1 MNENSIENNAWSVI
15 MHSESELTAWGAR
28 LARVLHV
35 GDIIA
40 LEGHLGSGKT
50 TLARAIIRAVYG
62 EATVVP
68 SPTFT
73 LVQVYEGKRLPIWH
87 CDLYRL
93 RGPEETQEL
102 GLDEAYREA
111 VTLIEWPGKLG
122 RALPE
127 QALHLRLENANSTDE
142 NFRRIFLSGNER
154 WRAALDSLRCDDA

>member
-1 MNENSIENNAWSVI
+1 MDENSTGDNTWSFV
-15 MHSESELTAWGAR
+15 MYSESELAAWGAR
-28 LARVLHV
+28 LAKILCI

-40 LEGHLGSGKT
+40 LEGTLGSGKT
-50 TLARAIIRAVYG
+50 TLARSIIRAVYG

-73 LVQVYEGKRLPIWH
+73 LVQVYEGERLPIWH

-93 RGPEETQEL
+93 RGPEETLEL